1 MTPTPRQMRRMVAL
15 QIAMGA
21 PVDLSQ
27 LDPVERE
34 RMKRLVKVAKRRLR
48 AQAAEA

>member
-1 MTPTPRQMRRMVAL
+1 MTPKPRQMRRMVAM

-21 PVDLSQ
+21 PVDLAQ

-34 RMKRLVKVAKRRLR
+34 RMRRLVKTAKRRLR
-48 AQAAEA
+48 AKAEKA